1 MLGQLS
7 LKIFLYFHW
16 SRGSRWQFHTSTFRL
31 QTCGVRRDESH
42 LSYPHQVDYDLEN
55 CVTSS
60 TTPFWE
66 EREEETAEEKLE
78 IWQQVQVPPFMLELA
93 CAWLS
98 PFCTFFIRLMGKRGN
113 VLRWSKLINEIKWK
127 RASSQ
132 FSLYRTRK
140 SISWGVWLLTR
151 VPQGCV
157 LPPFPSRYSSC
168 CCLYLLIQRKAGKAW
183 TSRRSHAWDFQHKL
197 FQERMSQVYV
207 LPGLWLA
214 RDGLQ
219 PLWWA
224 TDFTPALVRQH
235 KILSVCLGGLLF
247 WKQKGKGPSIFYGRL

>member
-113 VLRWSKLINEIKWK
+113 VLRWSKLINEIKE
-127 RASSQ
+127 SFLPIQ
-132 FSLYRTRK
+132 
-140 SISWGVWLLTR
+140 LL
-151 VPQGCV
+151 QN
-157 LPPFPSRYSSC
+157 
-168 CCLYLLIQRKAGKAW
+168 K
-183 TSRRSHAWDFQHKL
+183 
-197 FQERMSQVYV
+197 
-207 LPGLWLA
+207 
-214 RDGLQ
+214 
-219 PLWWA
+219 
-224 TDFTPALVRQH
+224 
-235 KILSVCLGGLLF
+235 KIHLLGGLAPH
-247 WKQKGKGPSIFYGRL
+247 QGSSGVCPASISQQIFLLLLPLLTNSEKSREGLDLQEISCLRLPAQAVPGEDVTGLCFARAVAGQGWATASLVGYRLHTSFG